1 MRYPSRLVEA
11 TSLKK
16 MVPFIGAGVSKFA
29 APNLF
34 PTWAEFISNF
44 LAKAKADGHLPDH
57 DFRDLSRLA
66 AAGKSL
72 TVAEHLKEV
81 LPSDYYIDV
90 LIETFDII
98 LDEEADLSIY
108 EILFE
113 MNPPIMIT
121 TNYDRLIEDSYARL
135 KRRNMDVKTHQESV
149 GVIKALQRTRNNG
162 YQTLFKIHG
171 DVRTPS
177 NVVLSEKDYRNVMYD
192 LSDYRMA
199 MDSIFSLY
207 TVLFI
212 GFSMGDKEMISTI
225 ENLRHTFRYLESPH
239 YILLREGETSHVE
252 RRRWRE
258 DFGLEVIEYTRGDD
272 HRGLLHWFRDFS
284 AESG

>member
-1 MRYPSRLVEA
+1 MRFPTRLLEA
-11 TSLKK
+11 ASTKK
-16 MVPFIGAGVSKFA
+16 LVPFIGAGVSKFA

-34 PTWAEFISNF
+34 PTWSEFVRNF
-44 LAKAKADGHLPDH
+44 LEKAKTDGHLPEQE
-57 DFRDLSRLA
+57 FRDLGRLA
-66 AAGKSL
+66 SAGKSL

-90 LIETFDII
+90 LLETFDII
-98 LDEEADLSIY
+98 LGDDADLSIY
-108 EILFE
+108 ELLFD
-113 MNPPIMIT
+113 MHPPLMIT

-135 KRRNMDVKTHQESV
+135 KRRNMDVKTHQEAV
-149 GVIKALQRTRNNG
+149 GVIKALQRTKSDG

-177 NVVLSEKDYRNVMYD
+177 NVVLSEKDYRSVMYD

-199 MDSIFSLY
+199 MDTIFSLY
-207 TVLFI
+207 TVVFV
-212 GFSMGDKEMISTI
+212 GFSMNDKEMISTI

-239 YILLREGETSHVE
+239 YILLREGTASHVE

-258 DFGLEVIEYTRGDD
+258 DFGLEVVEYPGSVG
-272 HRGLLHWFRDFS
+272 HGGLLEWFSEFS
-284 AESG
+284 QELA